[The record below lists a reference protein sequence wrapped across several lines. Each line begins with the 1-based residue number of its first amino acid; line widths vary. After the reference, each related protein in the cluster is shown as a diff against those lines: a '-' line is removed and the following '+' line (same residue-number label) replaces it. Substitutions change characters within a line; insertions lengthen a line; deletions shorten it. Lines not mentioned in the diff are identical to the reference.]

1 MVIFVLWI
9 AFIPLEQK
17 INLNLLKFCKHE
29 DFCGVVMPSE
39 KEIILEF
46 NQCMKSDKMS
56 YIIYADIDL

>member
-1 MVIFVLWI
+1 
-9 AFIPLEQK
+9 
-17 INLNLLKFCKHE
+17 
-29 DFCGVVMPSE
+29 MPSE